1 MVLRDVRYM
10 DRNKEKKHGFRGRLS
25 HRSEQGIRHV
35 VLWNIRRT

>member
-1 MVLRDVRYM
+1 M
-10 DRNKEKKHGFRGRLS
+10 DLDKGKANGFGGRLS